1 MNGQQT
7 YTAFIGHQLIVS
19 GALSTVLP
27 VLKDL
32 FERNDGALPLV
43 FEDESGRQV
52 DFDLR
57 GTLNEVLARALPAPA
72 RPGPGRPKLGVVSR
86 EVTLLPRHWDW
97 LEQQP
102 NGASA
107 ALRRLVEQAR
117 KHEPGK
123 QRMRQA
129 IDATGRFMS
138 AIAGNLPG
146 YEEATRA
153 LYAGARP
160 RLEGLIADWPPDVRA
175 HIQGLVQNAF
185 ANQDTQVL

>member
-1 MNGQQT
+1 MDTQQT

-19 GALSTVLP
+19 GALPTVLP
-27 VLKDL
+27 ALKDR
-32 FERNDGALPLV
+32 FDRNDGALPLI
-43 FEDESGRQV
+43 FEDESGQQV

-57 GTLNEVLARALPAPA
+57 GTLNEVLMRALPAPP
-72 RPGPGRPKLGVVSR
+72 RPGPGRPKLGVPRMGVVPR

-123 QRMRQA
+123 QRTRQA
-129 IDATGRFMS
+129 IDTTYRFMS
-138 AIAGNLPG
+138 AMAGNLPD

-153 LYAGARP
+153 LYASDLP
-160 RLEGLIADWPPDVRA
+160 RLEELIAAWPSDRRDRRCA
-175 HIQGLVQNAF
+175 
-185 ANQDTQVL
+185 